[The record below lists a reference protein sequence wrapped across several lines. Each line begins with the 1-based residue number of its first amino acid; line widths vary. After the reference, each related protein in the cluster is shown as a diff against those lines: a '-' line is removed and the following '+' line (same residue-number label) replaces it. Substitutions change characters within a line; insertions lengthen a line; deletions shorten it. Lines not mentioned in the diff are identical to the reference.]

1 VHKVMKRIVLQA
13 FVAAAVLGAGV
24 ASAQAPTTT
33 SGGAGAVLPENWAG
47 GGSFYDLAGP
57 TAVAIQI
64 HVWGSLQRPGVYQI
78 PRETRLSTLYTVAG
92 GPTAGPTTPRQ
103 RQHTTIRLLR
113 PNGNRYDEVFTTR
126 FKNQPEPFTVD
137 PLLQAGDILTVDTQV
152 SESLHWRE
160 VLTTL
165 SSVATFY
172 ILIDR
177 VVTGRRR

>member
-1 VHKVMKRIVLQA
+1 MKGIFVLA
-13 FVAAAVLGAGV
+13 FMAATGLLLADVAG
-24 ASAQAPTTT
+24 AQAPTSSTQ
-33 SGGAGAVLPENWAG
+33 SGAVLPDNWAG
-47 GGSFYDLAGP
+47 GGSYYNLAGP

-64 HVWGSLQRPGVYQI
+64 HVWGSLARPGVYQI
-78 PRETRLSTLYTVAG
+78 PRDTRLSTLYTVAG

-126 FKNQPEPFTVD
+126 FKNNPDPFTDD
-137 PLLQAGDILTVDTQV
+137 PVLQAGDILTVDTQV